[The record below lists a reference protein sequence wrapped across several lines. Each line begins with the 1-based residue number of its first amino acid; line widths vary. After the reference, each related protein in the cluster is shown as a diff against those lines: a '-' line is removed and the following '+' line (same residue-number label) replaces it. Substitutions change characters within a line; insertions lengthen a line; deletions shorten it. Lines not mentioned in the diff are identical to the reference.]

1 MDIRQSRREFLSNE
15 SQRLVMKILITCP
28 PMLKIINELQP
39 TLSELKME
47 VTAPNVIQTL
57 SERELMELVPLHDG
71 WVIGDDQASRKV
83 VTAGK
88 NGRLMAAVKW
98 GIGVDNIDF
107 DAFKDLEIPVT
118 NTPNMFGA
126 EVADV
131 AVGYVIALARSTFEI
146 DRGVRAGEWPKPSGM
161 SLAGKTVA
169 LVGYGDIGRNTAR
182 RLLAAD
188 MEIIAYDPFVAEDV
202 KADGIQFAIWPDRL
216 CEADFIVMNCALTE
230 SSRHMLNSATLALV
244 KHGVRVVNVGRG
256 PLIDERAL
264 IKSLREGGVHSAA
277 LDVFEEEPL
286 PADSYLRTHRHCI
299 LGSHNSSNSFEAVM
313 RTSQVALKNLAEHFQ
328 NSPIVHS
335 DSRE

>member
-1 MDIRQSRREFLSNE
+1 
-15 SQRLVMKILITCP
+15 MKILVTCP
-28 PMLKIINELQP
+28 PMLKVINELQP
-39 TLSELKME
+39 ILSELEMD

-57 SERELMELVPLHDG
+57 SEKELIELVPLHDG
-71 WVIGDDQASRKV
+71 WVIGDDQASRAV
-83 VTAGK
+83 LTAGK

-146 DRGVRAGEWPKPSGM
+146 DRGIRAGEWPKPSGI
-161 SLAGKTVA
+161 SLAGKKVA

-188 MEIIAYDPFVAEDV
+188 MEIIVYDPFVSAE
-202 KADGIQFAIWPDRL
+202 KKNNGIEFAVWPDRL
-216 CEADFIVMNCALTE
+216 CDADFIVMNCALTE

-244 KHGVRVVNVGRG
+244 KHGVRVINVGRG
-256 PLIDERAL
+256 PLIDEQAL
-264 IKSLREGGVHSAA
+264 IKSLQEGNVHSAA

-313 RTSQVALKNLAEHFQ
+313 RTSRVALKSLSAHLR
-328 NSPIVHS
+328 NSPVSHLGS
-335 DSRE
+335 GEPNYE